1 MNSLHILLLIL
12 ATWRLANLL
21 ANEDGP
27 FHMFKTLRSKIGRAE
42 ARSRLNERKGMTGHK
57 TLLAKLHLYEGVN
70 CEYCNSVW
78 FGSFFAIA
86 YLLAPSV
93 ATALASPLALS
104 TGAIIIKHFVYL
116 FKSVDT
122 RFDQQNQAY
131 LEAKAELAKRL
142 NGHGHTVAPRPGT
155 PEWDA
160 LVFDQNL
167 VERR

>member
-1 MNSLHILLLIL
+1 MNISILHLVLLV
-12 ATWRLANLL
+12 ASVWRLSNLL

-27 FHMFKTLRSKIGRAE
+27 FHFLKTLRSKIARAE
-42 ARSRLNERKGMTGHK
+42 VRSRRKGGF
-57 TLLAKLHLYEGVN
+57 LSRLHLYEGVN
-70 CEYCNSVW
+70 CEYCNSIL
-78 FGSFFAIA
+78 FGSFFDAA
-86 YLLAPSV
+86 YLIAPQV
-93 ATALASPLALS
+93 AVALAFPLALS

-131 LEAKAELAKRL
+131 LEAKRL
-142 NGHGHTVAPRPGT
+142 NGHGHTVAPRPNS